1 MNTVNKK
8 EYAMKKP
15 IAQAVYLQIADDLRT
30 RIRSDYWSPG
40 SMLPSRAD
48 LAHEYGV
55 ALMTVQKAIQ
65 PLLDE
70 GLLIASHRRGTFV
83 AQSAHEILDV
93 DPTIDAGVPDV
104 DQLEALRVG
113 IIGSF
118 HIDMSDMN
126 NWENLDSWL
135 SRMLRGFSNEI
146 ARLGGRAEVHNLH
159 GHSESE
165 DAPILACVQQALDRE
180 AQGLVF
186 VDIRSEKDYGNRI
199 PPLMEAFDIP
209 YVVVSASTVQGP
221 APCVCTN
228 ERQAGKA
235 AVRHLIEAGYQRI
248 VAMPLYDLHWEHQRF
263 AGAKQE
269 AGSALVLPAPEDID
283 LLRSA
288 YDSQWNPIRP
298 ERARIHAEILDRT
311 VNFDSLVPGEWAV
324 LMPND
329 PSAAPIYGLLQELGI
344 QPGRDLGLIGFDDH
358 SYASL
363 LGITSVGQPLTQIGV
378 TAARLLAD
386 AVRDGLDSVQAVV
399 RCRVEARASTQ
410 RDSPVSQRT

>member
-1 MNTVNKK
+1 
-8 EYAMKKP
+8 MKKP

-165 DAPILACVQQALDRE
+165 DAPILACVRQALDRE

-311 VNFDSLVPGEWAV
+311 VNFDSLVP
-324 LMPND
+324 
-329 PSAAPIYGLLQELGI
+329 ELGI